1 MINISFDI
9 NIISIFTVFKT
20 IFDFPVSV
28 CVFSYRLAENW
39 SPETPGETLAGGTGG
54 NRQQARRD
62 GSASGLTGESV
73 RIWSQPHKVPQCLYI
88 VWVLIFSFHKLP
100 VFKDLPN
107 ACTRSIIPLFLI
119 SLPSSL
125 KCKTDL

>member
-1 MINISFDI
+1 MFLYFLADWQ
-9 NIISIFTVFKT
+9 KT
-20 IFDFPVSV
+20 EAQKHREKLLLEELVEIVNKRDEMVQHLDSQERAYVSDP
-28 CVFSYRLAENW
+28 S
-39 SPETPGETLAGGTGG
+39 
-54 NRQQARRD
+54 
-62 GSASGLTGESV
+62 LT
-73 RIWSQPHKVPQCLYI
+73 RFQLCLYI